1 MSSDERRYFEIHFRR
16 AIDGLREKSAVLRRF
31 GADAQATAV
40 DACAVE
46 LESWFQEWWE
56 EELTVAEAAS
66 EAGLTRSA
74 VEKRL
79 ASGRWLN
86 AGRRYRPRVR
96 RGDLYGSTS
105 RDIRTESRHPSNEAE
120 ALIDDVLS
128 AYEDTTCDQ

>member
-74 VEKRL
+74 VEKKL
-79 ASGRWLN
+79 ASGRWPN

-96 RGDLYGSTS
+96 RKDLYGSS
-105 RDIRTESRHPSNEAE
+105 SGDARTETRDLSAGAE
-120 ALIDDVLS
+120 DLIDDVLS
-128 AYEDTTCDQ
+128 TYEDTTCDQ

>member
-74 VEKRL
+74 VEKKL
-79 ASGRWLN
+79 ASGRWPN

-96 RGDLYGSTS
+96 RRTLYGVPAGDAYTGS
-105 RDIRTESRHPSNEAE
+105 RDPSTEADD
-120 ALIDDVLS
+120 LIDDVLS
-128 AYEDTTCDQ
+128 AYDDTTCDH